1 MKTKLSIIL
10 VDDHKLFRE
19 GLKLLLSKV
28 SFVGEI
34 YEASNGQ
41 EFIDQLAH
49 VKPDIALLDIEM
61 PIMNGIKATQIAL
74 EEMPELKIIGL
85 SMYADQSY
93 YTHMIEAGAKGFMMK
108 NSSFDDVKRAISDVA
123 EGRSFFSGEIM
134 NELISNINRKKII
147 KKTTDLTDREIEI
160 LFLICKGLSNQEI
173 ADKLYLSKR
182 TVDKHRENLLLKT
195 GSKNTASLVIYAIKN
210 EIIEI

>member
-1 MKTKLSIIL
+1 MKTKISIML

-28 SFVGEI
+28 TFVDEI
-34 YEASNGQ
+34 YEASTGQ

-49 VKPDIALLDIEM
+49 VSPDIALLDIEM
-61 PIMNGIKATQIAL
+61 PVMNGITATVKALKLI
-74 EEMPELKIIGL
+74 PGLKIIGL
-85 SMYADQSY
+85 SMYSDQSY
-93 YTHMIEAGAKGFMMK
+93 YTTMIEAGAKGFLLK
-108 NSSFDDVKRAISDVA
+108 NSSFDDVQRAISDVA
-123 EGRSFFSGEIM
+123 DGRSFFSGEIM
-134 NELISNINRKKII
+134 EELIRNINRKKII
-147 KKTTDLTDREIEI
+147 KQGTDLTEREVEI
-160 LFLICKGLSNQEI
+160 LFLICKGFSNQEI
-173 ADKLYLSKR
+173 ADKLCLSKR

>member
-1 MKTKLSIIL
+1 MKTKLALIL
-10 VDDHKLFRE
+10 VDDHNLFRE

-28 SFVGEI
+28 SFVQEI

-41 EFIDQLAH
+41 EFIDQLAL

-61 PIMNGIKATQIAL
+61 PVMNGIKATRKAL
-74 EEMPELKIIGL
+74 EIMPELKIIGL
-85 SMYADQSY
+85 SMYAEQSY
-93 YTHMIEAGAKGFMMK
+93 YTNMIEAGAKGFLMK
-108 NSSFDDVKRAISDVA
+108 NSTFDDVQRAISNVA

-134 NELISNINRKKII
+134 DELIKNINRKKII
-147 KKTTDLTDREIEI
+147 RQGTDLTDREIEI
-160 LFLICKGLSNQEI
+160 LFLICKGLSNHEI
-173 ADKLYLSKR
+173 ANKFFLSKR

-210 EIIEI
+210 DIIEI